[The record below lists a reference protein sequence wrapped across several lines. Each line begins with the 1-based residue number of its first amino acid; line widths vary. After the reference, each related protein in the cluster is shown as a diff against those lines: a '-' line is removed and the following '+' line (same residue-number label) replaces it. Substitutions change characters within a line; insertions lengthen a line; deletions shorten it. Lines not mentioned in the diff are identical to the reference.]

1 MECVGPRKP
10 EKLGHQ
16 RGRPADTFVQLGHS
30 TLRGL
35 GQWSVIRTRSPL
47 RILPI
52 RVTTGAFAM
61 WAPKLYDYYRSH
73 LGPLFKAHPSLRRNF
88 MNSVWT
94 TITFNFGPRTVC
106 YVHRDP
112 GNLAFGWCAIT
123 ALGRFDPKRSGHLI
137 LWDMKLV
144 IEFPPGSTILIP
156 SATLRHSNVRL
167 QEGESRV
174 SFTQYTS
181 GGLFRWVENGFRTN
195 ADFEK
200 QDKKGKMRADK
211 VSETRWE
218 EGLKLFSTLDEL
230 RN

>member
-1 MECVGPRKP
+1 MVS
-10 EKLGHQ
+10 
-16 RGRPADTFVQLGHS
+16 HS
-30 TLRGL
+30 H
-35 GQWSVIRTRSPL
+35 PPPP
-47 RILPI
+47 RILLI

-61 WAPKLYDYYRSH
+61 WAPKLYDYYRSQ
-73 LGPLFKAHPSLRRNF
+73 LGLLFKAHSSLRRNF

-167 QEGESRV
+167 QEGETRV

-181 GGLFRWVENGFRTN
+181 GGLFRWVENGFRTI
-195 ADFEK
+195 ADFVR
-200 QDKKGKMRADK
+200 QDKKGKQRADE
-211 VSETRWE
+211 VSKTRWE

-230 RN
+230 RK